1 MHRSHGLG
9 QHAVA
14 PPASAAPGALI
25 LGGAHGSLAVARSL
39 GRRGIPVFF
48 LTHDHPIAKF
58 SRYATHH
65 HSWLGPNQNGGLQQ
79 LLAFGRNGHSGWVLI
94 PGGDAE
100 VEFVARHHDALS
112 QVFCATMPLWE
123 VVKWACDKRLTY
135 ARAAS
140 LGIPCPRTVYP
151 KDRRELAALDLT
163 FPLILKPMVRDQVN
177 EFTSAK
183 AWRADSKQELLRRYD
198 RAAAL
203 VPPETIA
210 LQELIPGGSESQFSY
225 AAVCVAGTPVASLVA
240 RRTRQLRSSSN
251 TMRASAC
258 SNSWISM
265 PGRGPGLVSAPR
277 LASICPGSSG
287 RRPQAKR

>member
-65 HSWLGPNQNGGLQQ
+65 RSWLGPNQNGGLQQ

-210 LQELIPGGSESQFSY
+210 LQELI
-225 AAVCVAGTPVASLVA
+225 
-240 RRTRQLRSSSN
+240 N